1 MGTQRSDKT
10 SGDGDSSWRDTLYV
24 WDGIMVEVGW
34 DLVKNKEETQKSDE
48 IPLNWKGA
56 WVPCENCA
64 DAKKAEA
71 PKRVGGALDVESAH
85 HFEVSGSAKPIVKDT
100 KKVADAE
107 DENKT
112 SDDEENCSTAIPH
125 QATFTGGDGWDMGE
139 GSDTKKY
146 KDEVHEL
153 LLSNIKWMGNMRDQ
167 RDNLVFAKGTN
178 EFGPFIS
185 AGWMRPGCRLT
196 LARRYLDESDARVK
210 WTLDD
215 LKNNVISGIFDKDS
229 GDVCTPPWKCDALHS
244 DVQQPGKRKK
254 VD

>member
-1 MGTQRSDKT
+1 MGTIRTGDEA
-10 SGDGDSSWRDTLYV
+10 GDGGSWRDTLYV
-24 WDGIMVEVGW
+24 WDGIMLEVGW
-34 DLVKNKEETQKSDE
+34 DLVKKDGEKEAKKTE

-56 WVPCENCA
+56 WIPRENCA

-71 PKRVGGALDVESAH
+71 PKRVGGAIDVESLN
-85 HFEVSGSAKPIVKDT
+85 HFEVNGSAKPVEVQKTDDE
-100 KKVADAE
+100 KKAD
-107 DENKT
+107 DENP
-112 SDDEENCSTAIPH
+112 STAIPH
-125 QATFTGGDGWDMGE
+125 EASFTDGTGWEMGDGAD
-139 GSDTKKY
+139 KKTH

-153 LLSNIKWMGNMRDQ
+153 LLSNVKWMGNMRDQ

-215 LKNNVISGIFDKDS
+215 LKRNVIGGIFDKDS
-229 GDVCTPPWKCDALHS
+229 GDVNIPPWQCDALHS
-244 DVQQPGKRKK
+244 EIQHPGKRKN